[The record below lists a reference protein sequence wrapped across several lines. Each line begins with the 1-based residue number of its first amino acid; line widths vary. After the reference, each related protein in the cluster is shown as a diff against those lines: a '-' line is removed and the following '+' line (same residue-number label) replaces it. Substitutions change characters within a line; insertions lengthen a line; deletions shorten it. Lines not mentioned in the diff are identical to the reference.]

1 MKFGLVLALM
11 GISTLALMGVQV
23 YWLKE
28 QYQQQQHALYRDAQK
43 GIGALNQELN
53 RRNSFVSQLQDQNT
67 YDFQTWSADSSRLFI
82 FASNV
87 SDQLP
92 HPDTTLQLKRKKEAQ
107 ALADQVLQSTSTAP
121 GIFETILLR
130 SVQQCSTC
138 EPDQSLGDRY
148 PIDQLLA
155 EKLKEEGVHLPF
167 VAGLYQQ
174 GTSVWKH
181 LYPTSSAVDTMR
193 LAASPLNLLLMGQE
207 EALYVYFPGQRVWI
221 FKQLWLQL
229 LVSVLLVMIIFGSFY
244 YAWRIINRQK
254 KLSEMKNDFIN
265 NMTHEF
271 KTPIATIAFAVA
283 NINNEQIIADPDLVR
298 QFTGIIKNENQRLN
312 SQVEKVMN
320 AALTDEKALALN
332 WEATAL
338 YPLFSTLAAAAKLRI
353 EENGGHLQLEINDI
367 KGVTWLTDP
376 FHLANVIN
384 NLLDNAIKY
393 AGAAPPNVLLKAT
406 CQQEELHIAIKDSGI
421 GISKEDLPMVFDKFY
436 RAPTGDLHN
445 VKGFGLGLSYVEEII
460 RRLGGSV
467 NVKSVLGKGSVFSV
481 VVPQKQA

>member
-1 MKFGLVLALM
+1 M
-11 GISTLALMGVQV
+11 GISTLALTGVQV

-28 QYQQQQHALYRDAQK
+28 QYQQQQLALYRDAQK
-43 GIGALNQELN
+43 GIGTLNQELN
-53 RRNSFVSQLQDQNT
+53 RRNSFVSQPGDRNT
-67 YDFQTWSADSSRLFI
+67 YDFQVWSPDSSRLFI

-87 SDQLP
+87 SDQLLQ
-92 HPDTTLQLKRKKEAQ
+92 PDSSLQLKRKQEAQ
-107 ALADQVLQSTSTAP
+107 ALAEQVLKNTSTAP
-121 GIFETILLR
+121 EIFETILLR
-130 SVQQCSTC
+130 SIQQCSDC

-148 PIDQLLA
+148 PIDKLLA
-155 EKLKEEGVHLPF
+155 DALKEQGVTLPF
-167 VAGLYQQ
+167 FAGLYQS
-174 GTSVWKH
+174 GTNRWKH
-181 LYPTSSAVDTMR
+181 LYPSSAADTTR
-193 LAASPLNLLLMGQE
+193 LAASSINLMLMGQQE
-207 EALYVYFPGQRVWI
+207 TLYLYFPGQRAWI

-283 NINNEQIIADPDLVR
+283 NINNEQVIADPDLIR
-298 QFTGIIKNENQRLN
+298 QFTEIIKNENQRLN

-332 WEATAL
+332 WEATPL
-338 YPLFSTLAAAAKLRI
+338 YPLFTTLVEAAKLRI
-353 EENGGHLQLEINDI
+353 EEKGGHLQMEINEI
-367 KGVTWLTDP
+367 KGVTWMTDP
-376 FHLANVIN
+376 FHLSNVVN

-393 AGAAPPNVLLKAT
+393 AGGAPPNVLLKAS
-406 CQQEELHIAIKDSGI
+406 CQEEQLRISITDSGI
-421 GISKEDLPMVFDKFY
+421 GISKEDLPLVFDKFY
-436 RAPTGDLHN
+436 RASTGDLHN

-467 NVKSVLGKGSVFSV
+467 NVKSELGSGSIFSV
-481 VVPQKQA
+481 TVPKKQV